1 MHRFNIICFLFFS
14 LFLSLGVNSYYTTR
28 FQNDVIDIAQTDKTN
43 QANLQSEYV
52 LAPLSL
58 DMNICG
64 SRSSITFIFNG
75 GEFLGKD
82 KNEST
87 TIRQIDFLLDSYRS
101 YLTINGITSHVFHIS
116 LHTALYILIQA
127 FLI

>member
-1 MHRFNIICFLFFS
+1 MFFS